1 MARKIVDGKA
11 VVSAKELKASGL
23 SLRDFLNKEQGLTR
37 KAPEGTKF
45 GVSGPRNPSVK
56 DDSQVV
62 KREGARPAAPAP
74 KEEAPKPQASE
85 KSLLDKYRES
95 DTAKGFRDARAT
107 FGDTP
112 STDMLMKAG
121 QVGIGMEIG
130 KLLGPASS
138 AVGAA
143 AKYLSKPTGLRIKKP
158 NFSGTKDNPAASVA
172 DDIKEPSFNPEK
184 MVDRSRSEPA
194 LNPDKMV
201 DRRSTT
207 FPGRTEPKFNP
218 DKMTGY
224 DRPEPMKK
232 GGKVSASSRGD
243 GIAQRGKT
251 KGRMC

>member
-1 MARKIVDGKA
+1 VAKKLSPFEEAFKEARAKGEKTFTFNGKSYGTGTLDERVKQKVDTLP
-11 VVSAKELKASGL
+11 SMS
-23 SLRDFLNKEQGLTR
+23 RTQG
-37 KAPEGTKF
+37 ETKTT
-45 GVSGPRNPSVK
+45 
-56 DDSQVV
+56 Q
-62 KREGARPAAPAP
+62 GATYPKPAAAPAS
-74 KEEAPKPQASE
+74 APKPQASE

-143 AKYLSKPTGLRIKKP
+143 AKYLSK
-158 NFSGTKDNPAASVA
+158 KDSPAASVA
-172 DDIKEPSFNPEK
+172 DDIKEPSF
-184 MVDRSRSEPA
+184 
-194 LNPDKMV
+194 NPDKMV

-207 FPGRTEPKFNP
+207 FPGRTEQKFNP

-232 GGKVSASSRGD
+232 GGKVSSASSRGD

-251 KGRMC
+251 KGRMR